1 MVTVTSVFRIDR
13 SNLGDLASAPHNYF
27 DWISGPTIDIFDD
40 PSRHREVLQR
50 SDLVVIGGG
59 GMLGYCDAE
68 IAALLEVS
76 RRSHGRSPRLV
87 WWGAGNG
94 NRRSVP
100 DYLADFDLVGLR
112 DHHLSGDFE
121 WIPCASSLHPA
132 FDAVEVTSKQDVTVK
147 YDAHRIPV
155 EGVLKTELG
164 LRSMS
169 NDARVNGMSTVI
181 GFLASAS
188 RVVTRSYHG
197 AYWAS
202 LLGLDVFVP
211 AQPAPLK
218 YVGLKYPPTY
228 ITTAAEIARTSDIAA
243 QARLAAHR
251 RDEARNRNYRFA
263 RRVRELIDG

>member
-1 MVTVTSVFRIDR
+1 MVTVTSVFRIDP
-13 SNLGDLASAPHNYF
+13 SNLGDLASAPYNYF

-40 PSRHREVLQR
+40 PSRHREVLQH
-50 SDLVVIGGG
+50 SDLIVVGGG

-68 IAALLEVS
+68 IATLLKAS
-76 RRSHGRSPRLV
+76 RRPHGRSPRLV

-94 NRRSVP
+94 NRQSVP

-112 DHHLSGDFE
+112 DHHMSGDFE

-132 FDAVEVTSKQDVTVK
+132 FDAVQTASKQNVTVK

-155 EGVLKTELG
+155 DDVLNDK
-164 LRSMS
+164 LRLPWMS
-169 NDARVNGMSTVI
+169 NDARVNRMPAVI
-181 GFLASAS
+181 EFLASAA

-211 AQPAPLK
+211 AQPPPIK
-218 YVGLKYPPTY
+218 YAGLKYPPTY
-228 ITTAAEIARTSDIAA
+228 VTTTAEIAQTSDIAA
-243 QARLAAHR
+243 QTRLASQR
-251 RDEARNRNYRFA
+251 RDEARNRNYEFA
-263 RRVRELIDG
+263 RRVRELIDD